1 MSIGIDLGTSEV
13 KLVEL
18 SSVNND
24 VVVSKILSKS
34 TWNDLNSFDPEKLVK
49 SNWVASINDICTD
62 TKINPK
68 RIKSIIAAISG
79 KNLSV
84 KEITTLEMN
93 EDELFQS
100 LEFEAKKHIPLDGTE
115 AVMDYHIIGKNQSE
129 IDKID
134 VLLVATTK
142 NIIKQFDSIIRESG
156 FKNSVFDAEPIALA
170 NCLTHNYGKT
180 EEGIDV
186 ILDIGTSTST
196 LVVFGESQK
205 FFTREI
211 EVSGFAI
218 IKEIMN
224 KYETNYLDAMKILD
238 KDGVEALGSSAG
250 DDGSNSF
257 SLEVAEKTIFT
268 NLVDEIRK
276 SLRYYVKSN
285 NGSSNFKRLFLSGG
299 FAEIQG
305 LKDQILDG
313 LKIET
318 EILDPFNKIVSDV
331 KIENPSK
338 YAIAVGLA
346 LRGLI

>member
-24 VVVSKILSKS
+24 AVVSKIHSKS

-115 AVMDYHIIGKNQSE
+115 AVMDYHIIGKNQGE

-218 IKEIMN
+218 IKEIM
-224 KYETNYLDAMKILD
+224 
-238 KDGVEALGSSAG
+238 KDMVE
-250 DDGSNSF
+250 NIKQ
-257 SLEVAEKTIFT
+257 E
-268 NLVDEIRK
+268 
-276 SLRYYVKSN
+276 
-285 NGSSNFKRLFLSGG
+285 
-299 FAEIQG
+299 
-305 LKDQILDG
+305 
-313 LKIET
+313 
-318 EILDPFNKIVSDV
+318 
-331 KIENPSK
+331 
-338 YAIAVGLA
+338 
-346 LRGLI
+346 

>member
-1 MSIGIDLGTSEV
+1 MSISIDIGTSEV

-18 SSVNND
+18 TTVNED
-24 VVVSKILSKS
+24 AVVSKIHCKS
-34 TWNDLNSFDPEKLVK
+34 TWNDLKSFNPEKLEK
-49 SNWVASINDICTD
+49 SNWVASINDICVD

-68 RIKSIIAAISG
+68 RVKSIIAAISG

-93 EDELFQS
+93 EDELYQS

-142 NIIKQFDSIIRESG
+142 NIIKQFDSIIRDSG

-170 NCLTHNYGKT
+170 NCLTHNYGKV

-196 LVVFGESQK
+196 LVVFGESQI
-205 FFTREI
+205 FFTRQIEI
-211 EVSGFAI
+211 SGFSV
-218 IKEIMN
+218 IKEIMG
-224 KYETNYLDAMKILD
+224 KYETDYLDAKKILD
-238 KDGVEALGSSAG
+238 EDGVDALGSSSEN
-250 DDGSNSF
+250 DDSNSF

-285 NGSSNFKRLFLSGG
+285 NGNSNFKRLFLSGG
-299 FAEIQG
+299 FAEIGG
-305 LKDQILDG
+305 LKDLISDG

-318 EILDPFNKIVSDV
+318 EILNPFNKIVSDV

-338 YAIAVGLA
+338 YTIAVGLA

>member
-1 MSIGIDLGTSEV
+1 MSISIDIGTSEV

-18 SSVNND
+18 TIVNED
-24 VVVSKILSKS
+24 AVVSKVHCKS
-34 TWNDLNSFDPEKLVK
+34 TWNDLKSFNPEKLEK
-49 SNWVASINDICTD
+49 SNWVASINDICAD

-68 RIKSIIAAISG
+68 RVKSIIAAISG

-142 NIIKQFDSIIRESG
+142 NIIKQFDSIIRDSG

-170 NCLTHNYGKT
+170 NCLAHNYGKSD
-180 EEGIDV
+180 EGIDV

-196 LVVFGESQK
+196 LVVFGESQI
-205 FFTREI
+205 FFTRQI
-211 EVSGFAI
+211 EVSGFSI

-224 KYETNYLDAMKILD
+224 KYETDYLDAKKILD
-238 KDGVEALGSSAG
+238 EDGVDALGSATG
-250 DDGSNSF
+250 DDNSNSLT
-257 SLEVAEKTIFT
+257 LEVTEKTIFT

-285 NGSSNFKRLFLSGG
+285 SGNSNFKRLFLSGG
-299 FAEIQG
+299 FAEIPG
-305 LKDQILDG
+305 LKDLILDG

-318 EILDPFNKIVSDV
+318 EILNPFNKIVSDV

-338 YAIAVGLA
+338 YTIAVGLA

>member
-1 MSIGIDLGTSEV
+1 
-13 KLVEL
+13 
-18 SSVNND
+18 
-24 VVVSKILSKS
+24 
-34 TWNDLNSFDPEKLVK
+34 
-49 SNWVASINDICTD
+49 
-62 TKINPK
+62 
-68 RIKSIIAAISG
+68 
-79 KNLSV
+79 
-84 KEITTLEMN
+84 
-93 EDELFQS
+93 
-100 LEFEAKKHIPLDGTE
+100 
-115 AVMDYHIIGKNQSE
+115 MDYHIIGKNQSE

-250 DDGSNSF
+250 DDGG
-257 SLEVAEKTIFT
+257 K
-268 NLVDEIRK
+268 
-276 SLRYYVKSN
+276 
-285 NGSSNFKRLFLSGG
+285 GCHGG
-299 FAEIQG
+299 QAA
-305 LKDQILDG
+305 
-313 LKIET
+313 
-318 EILDPFNKIVSDV
+318 PFFVTV
-331 KIENPSK
+331 
-338 YAIAVGLA
+338 LA
-346 LRGLI
+346 RSR